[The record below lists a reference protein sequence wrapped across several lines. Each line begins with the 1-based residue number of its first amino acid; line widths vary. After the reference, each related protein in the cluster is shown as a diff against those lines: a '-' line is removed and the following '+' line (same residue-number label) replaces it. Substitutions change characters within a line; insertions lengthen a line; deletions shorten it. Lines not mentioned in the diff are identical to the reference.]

1 MVVASPTDRVSP
13 GKAFCCPKY
22 LVPSSARR
30 VEFPETR
37 TTETLGNTGRTSC
50 GASYSSFASF
60 LGTRVHDLLL
70 LNQLSFKLGLSCI
83 VASSFEVD
91 DRRTRRFELP
101 RSFAVLLAS
110 TSPLFEGSIQAR
122 VSLLEVTTERTGR
135 KQRAQASSVAF
146 EMCVLSG
153 TPAGRLPQGLVRQ
166 GARVVGRLGCSK
178 SGGT

>member
-1 MVVASPTDRVSP
+1 MS
-13 GKAFCCPKY
+13 
-22 LVPSSARR
+22 SSARR

-37 TTETLGNTGRTSC
+37 TTEALGNTGRTSC

-60 LGTRVHDLLL
+60 LGTRVHDPLL

-101 RSFAVLLAS
+101 ISFAVLLVS
-110 TSPLFEGSIQAR
+110 TFSVFEGSIQAR
-122 VSLLEVTTERTGR
+122 VSLLEVTTERTAR

-146 EMCVLSG
+146 EMRVLSG
-153 TPAGRLPQGLVRQ
+153 THTGRLPQGFVCQEYEGRWETRLFKVGWHLRQ
-166 GARVVGRLGCSK
+166 NGFGPVD
-178 SGGT
+178 